1 MCKEID
7 NTDPNLNEAS
17 EDCSIWMRSDTGYE
31 SEAHYVKDT
40 FDQEKKGNWSIKDNQ
55 LRLTNMNDGVSSFSQ
70 ISDWAVPSDWSN
82 INTTYWNANRPGS
95 DQIET
100 RIETD
105 YTFWLL
111 ESGSGRW
118 VFYVKET
125 NKTVLANTAYLVN
138 SSLPV
143 TETTTYSKR
152 TFYDDSRLIPF
163 TESEVVGTW
172 AFNMDVDLID
182 APSYYYRN
190 NTVSDVATFNAD
202 GTGVTKTTNRNFTW
216 KITEAEPDIN
226 ARAGR
231 LQIQYEAEFLEVVI
245 LTKYAEF
252 ANSYSVHSR
261 TLGISGVVD
270 GKLIY
275 ERSSRYK
282 FAIKDDG
289 ASSVD

>member
-1 MCKEID
+1 
-7 NTDPNLNEAS
+7 
-17 EDCSIWMRSDTGYE
+17 
-31 SEAHYVKDT
+31 
-40 FDQEKKGNWSIKDNQ
+40 
-55 LRLTNMNDGVSSFSQ
+55 
-70 ISDWAVPSDWSN
+70 
-82 INTTYWNANRPGS
+82 
-95 DQIET
+95 
-100 RIETD
+100 
-105 YTFWLL
+105 
-111 ESGSGRW
+111 
-118 VFYVKET
+118 
-125 NKTVLANTAYLVN
+125 AYLVN

-190 NTVSDVATFNAD
+190 DTVSDVATFNAD

-252 ANSYSVHSR
+252 ANSYGVHSR

-289 ASSVD
+289 ASSVDLSPFFGKGLVTSWSLYEPQLNEYNQWATWGYLFKADGTMDNYSGLYKPALDNPSENT